1 MISFAQLLGF
11 RRSNRPTIAHENPE
25 PMNLEIIP
33 DNCDFSREGSG
44 LTTVTGAVGQ
54 NVNLTIRGNSSLR
67 IIGNVSSGCKI
78 LKEGNGT
85 LTFDGVV
92 ARDLKLTLYGG
103 GDVTFMQ
110 QPSETVI
117 RSIKNRGA
125 TARIICAGT
134 ILPQSS
140 QRYLH
145 HNLGNPV
152 RQPTHEHYEQSAQVL
167 NQLSRSQPLAPSPKS
182 ATTEDYYQP
191 FTQNYIEHCQ
201 TSKLETIA
209 VRINQLHLTNEEESL
224 FEDFKDPI
232 TLDYFEDIPVMY
244 DERYYNLSTLLE
256 LYKNSKPDPFTRNP
270 LKLAGISPARTLLN
284 NFDKVVLELNKKREA
299 TRQNDP
305 DHHLDEEVQSNKL
318 LLRK

>member
-1 MISFAQLLGF
+1 MSLAQLLGF
-11 RRSNRPTIAHENPE
+11 RRSNRPTITHENPE
-25 PMNLEIIP
+25 SIALEIIP
-33 DNCDFSREGSG
+33 DNCDFNREGSG
-44 LTTVTGAVGQ
+44 LTIVTGAVGQ
-54 NVNLTIRGNSSLR
+54 NVNLTIRGNGSLK
-67 IIGNVSSGCKI
+67 IIGNVDRGCKI

-85 LTFDGVV
+85 LTFEGVV
-92 ARDLKLTLYGG
+92 ASDLKLTLYGG
-103 GDVTFMQ
+103 GEVTFMQ

-117 RSIKNRGA
+117 SSIKNRGA

-145 HNLGNPV
+145 HNLGNQV
-152 RQPTHEHYEQSAQVL
+152 RQPAQEHSEQSARVL
-167 NQLSRSQPLAPSPKS
+167 SQLSHGRLPVPSPKS
-182 ATTEDYYQP
+182 ENAEDYYQP

-209 VRINQLHLTNEEESL
+209 VRINRLNLTPEEESL

-232 TLDYFEDIPVMY
+232 TLNYFEDIPVMY

-256 LYKNSKPDPFTRNP
+256 LYKNSRPDPFTRNP

-284 NFDKVVLELNKKREA
+284 NFDKAVLELNKKREA
-299 TRQNDP
+299 KQNVP
-305 DHHLDEEVQSNKL
+305 DHHLDEEAQSNKL